1 MEEVLFMKKS
11 VWFLIVFLFLS
22 AFPALGQ
29 VDVRVGQGKVEI
41 SDPDWPLSHSVKRDL
56 ETRLMVRPEFADVV
70 TAEDMVLI
78 SLPEDYLQPLQDEL
92 ESKLPGVEDRLVELI
107 NASIE
112 RQDYAKVPDR
122 NWDEG
127 MVLDEDDGAKRVVM
141 GANEKVGPEENI
153 RELVVIGGKVDV
165 QGQVESLVIIGGFV
179 VLMPGSRVTRELVIV
194 GGHLEEQEGSSIS
207 GKRVD
212 MSMPGGEEAWTI
224 LRDKIKKQLFQEM
237 KDHSWIRFFGFFL
250 KLAILMLFFW
260 LGDFLAPS
268 YQREVE
274 SYLQR
279 KPGWS
284 AFWGFLSALLVLPVT
299 LFLTLSLIGIPLL
312 PLQFSLLFV
321 FVIYGEIHIAKYL
334 VGLVPLFR
342 ERLQLATFLGLVA
355 IEAIGLLAGF
365 QLIKWAIIIVG
376 FGAASK
382 VFYGRVFRPSS
393 L

>member
-1 MEEVLFMKKS
+1 MKKF
-11 VWFLIVFLFLS
+11 VWYFIVFVCLS
-22 AFPALGQ
+22 AFSAFGQ

-41 SDPDWPLSHSVKRDL
+41 SDPDWPLSYSVKKDL
-56 ETRLMVRPEFADVV
+56 ETRLMVRPEFSDVV
-70 TAEDMVLI
+70 TAEETVLI

-112 RQDYAKVPDR
+112 RQDYSKVPDR
-122 NWDEG
+122 DWDEG
-127 MVLDEDDGAKRVVM
+127 MVLDEDDGSKRVVM
-141 GANEKVGPEENI
+141 GANEKVGPNEKI

-179 VLMPGSRVTRELVIV
+179 VLMPGSGVTRELVIV
-194 GGHLEEQEGSSIS
+194 GGHLEEQEGSNIS

-224 LRDKIKKQLFQEM
+224 LRDKIKTQLFQEM
-237 KDHSWIRFFGFFL
+237 EDHSWIRFFGFFL
-250 KLAILMLFFW
+250 KLAVLMLFLW

-274 SYLQR
+274 SYLRR

-342 ERLQLATFLGLVA
+342 ERLQLATFLGLIA